1 MSEIDE
7 VEALKALKTMPML
20 LAWVFKTEG
29 ADGVKALFEGRITGC
44 EYVQGWADQLRAM
57 RLTKLADLLDR
68 IAETTPPKDVIP
80 DKDKGWSFDRP
91 RERAWAEYLAA
102 HPDDERLLAH
112 DRAWRQER
120 AAWLMRSGA
129 DSAVSC

>member
-80 DKDKGWSFDRP
+80 DKDKG
-91 RERAWAEYLAA
+91 
-102 HPDDERLLAH
+102 
-112 DRAWRQER
+112 
-120 AAWLMRSGA
+120 
-129 DSAVSC
+129 

>member
-91 RERAWAEYLAA
+91 RERAWA
-102 HPDDERLLAH
+102 
-112 DRAWRQER
+112 
-120 AAWLMRSGA
+120 MRSGA
-129 DSAVSC
+129 TPPYRVD